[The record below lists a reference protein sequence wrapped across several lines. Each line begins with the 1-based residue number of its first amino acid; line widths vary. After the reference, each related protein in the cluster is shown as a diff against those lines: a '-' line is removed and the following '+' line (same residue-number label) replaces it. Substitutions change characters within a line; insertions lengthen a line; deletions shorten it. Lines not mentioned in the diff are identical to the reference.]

1 MAKNAMGKKKDN
13 VTVMASARPTK
24 EGRDITLQALL
35 TVIPS
40 ALGELMECRLSFRAG
55 FKARRLMQVLEAEMK
70 AARDAQVEL
79 IKLHG
84 GVDHGGNIAVP
95 PERQVEYIQ
104 KFNNEFAPTT
114 VHVEFEPLG
123 EEIVK
128 ELEATSKI
136 SIRSLMVLAEYG
148 FLRIEEEPSTGKDG
162 SAEMTLSARDAE

>member
-1 MAKNAMGKKKDN
+1 MAKHSDAKKK
-13 VTVMASARPTK
+13 VTAIGPTRPAK
-24 EGRDITLQALL
+24 EGRDITLSALL
-35 TVIPS
+35 TVIPP
-40 ALGELMECRLSFRAG
+40 ALAELMECRLSFRAG
-55 FKARRLMQVLEAEMK
+55 FKARRLVQVMEAEMK
-70 AARDAQVEL
+70 VARDAQVEL

-95 PERQVEYIQ
+95 PERQAEYIQ

-123 EEIVK
+123 EDIVK

-148 FLRIEEEPSTGKDG
+148 FLRIEDEPTVGKDG
-162 SAEMTLSARDAE
+162 SAEMTLSSTE